1 MSLGEGIFLAI
12 FAILMVLLGKEIRW
26 VIALILVA
34 VLLSLFYL
42 MFTAEKGSDIAIA
55 IVIAVY
61 SGFMFW
67 VLGKM
72 FGDDS
77 DWDQFW

>member
-34 VLLSLFYL
+34 VLLFLFYL

-61 SGFMFW
+61 SGFMFQ

>member
-26 VIALILVA
+26 IIALILLA

-42 MFTAEKGSDIAIA
+42 MFTAGKGSDIAIA

-61 SGFMFW
+61 SSFMFW

>member
-42 MFTAEKGSDIAIA
+42 MFTAEKGGDIAIA

-61 SGFMFW
+61 SGFMFQ

>member
-1 MSLGEGIFLAI
+1 VSLGEGIFLAI

-61 SGFMFW
+61 SGFMFQ

>member
-61 SGFMFW
+61 SGFMFQ